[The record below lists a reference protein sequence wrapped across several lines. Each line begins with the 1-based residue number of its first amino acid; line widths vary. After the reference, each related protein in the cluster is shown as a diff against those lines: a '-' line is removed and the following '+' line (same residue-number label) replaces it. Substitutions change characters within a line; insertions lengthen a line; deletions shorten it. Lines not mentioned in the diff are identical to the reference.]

1 MSARRWSKFWWQDW
15 QRDPALRMCSPAA
28 RGIWMDMLAIM
39 HDAEPCGHLLVNGR
53 APNTK
58 QLSLIFGVSEKEGKK
73 LIAELEENGVF
84 SRSDCG
90 VIFNRRMVRDKAVSD
105 EAVANGKKGGNPKI
119 IRKEKPTDNP
129 NKNKND
135 KRGLTPPVNP
145 NPRGGVNHQEAEAE
159 ADTDKPSLRSGP
171 PEPVAE
177 PDQPVDART
186 MLFREGKTLLHHMT
200 GKPEAQCGNLI
211 GRWLKTCRDR
221 CDLLLSIIREAAE
234 HRPADVVSWIEGAV
248 KHRTSN
254 GLTPRHE
261 RVAEAWAGVPD
272 IEGV

>member
-1 MSARRWSKFWWQDW
+1 
-15 QRDPALRMCSPAA
+15 
-28 RGIWMDMLAIM
+28 MDMLAIM

-84 SRSDCG
+84 SRSGCG

-105 EAVANGKKGGNPKI
+105 EAVVNGKKGGNPKI
-119 IRKEKPTDNP
+119 VGKEKSTDNP
-129 NKNKND
+129 KKNKND
-135 KRGLTPPVNP
+135 EMGLTPPVNP

-159 ADTDKPSLRSGP
+159 AEADKPSLRSGRLAP
-171 PEPVAE
+171 PE

-234 HRPADVVSWIEGAV
+234 HRPADVVAWIEGAV

-254 GLTPRHE
+254 GLASRHE